1 MDDNKQSLPDDD
13 LNQVEE
19 VSEPT
24 QPEVLDSLP
33 TDTTDQS
40 GAAVVLNLE
49 GLIKNHI
56 SQIEKLNEE
65 YTKYKEMLDDIFAN
79 DETYQ
84 THLEAAKEATRIK
97 TATKQQILKQ
107 PQAADLNEKVKSLK
121 SQVKELDG
129 ALSDYLGEYNRLSGI
144 NEIEGEDG
152 QLREIVYIAKLVKK
166 GAFRP

>member
-1 MDDNKQSLPDDD
+1 MDEDQKKM
-13 LNQVEE
+13 EE
-19 VSEPT
+19 AMAEAEPENT
-24 QPEVLDSLP
+24 IADLP

-56 SQIEKLNEE
+56 SQIENLNED
-65 YTKYKEMLDDIFAN
+65 YTKHKEMLDDIFAN

-121 SQVKELDG
+121 SQIKELDG

-152 QLREIVYIAKLVKK
+152 QLREIIYIAKLVKK